1 MRNFKYL
8 FEGIFVIAAIL
19 ATTLIY
25 GTSVY
30 RLLFLG
36 LCAIA
41 FLYAT
46 DKVLEKVLKVKII
59 HF

>member
-46 DKVLEKVLKVKII
+46 NKVLKVKII